1 MDWKLKFLHSDRKNH
16 SFMSEKIDLKCFKDS
31 LFIKANAIKEWK
43 YIEQRL
49 EFVDEHL
56 TNRIVF
62 SENMAVGI

>member
-1 MDWKLKFLHSDRKNH
+1 
-16 SFMSEKIDLKCFKDS
+16 MSEKIDLKCFKDS

-56 TNRIVF
+56 TNRIMF
-62 SENMAVGI
+62 SENMAAGI